1 MYQKKVQ
8 QVRSGFKGVLLLFF
22 VINLFRAGDGQ
33 VEAVSAN
40 VTARDSAAAAV
51 SCATGSY
58 CTFLP
63 VVMSPAPGD
72 LVLQGVEV
80 IQAIQNTQNSVPLV
94 AGKRTVLRIYAN
106 TSEMKQAMPNVK
118 IAIRASS
125 ASNAVLSDS
134 PKTYFA
140 TVPLS
145 SSRADYNS
153 SINITLPPNWLSGTV
168 NLAIALDPDNTI
180 GEINES
186 NNSLTHRVDFVE
198 VPSLA
203 IKLVP
208 IRFHNTKD
216 GRTYPAPSKDKVS
229 DWIQRTYPISSID
242 LSWHVPYEFTG
253 DLTQPADF
261 SRLLNEVTTLKST
274 EGAPASQ
281 VYYGLIP
288 TTDGANSWFYGGY
301 AGLGWVGSRTA
312 IGLDYT
318 DQTSQLAAHE
328 IGHNLGLWHS
338 PCGGVSGT
346 DPAYPFTD
354 GSIGEYG
361 LDTISGTIYTPSAK
375 DMMSYCNPKWISDF
389 TYGKLL
395 TGQVQSG
402 AGVVRSLAASEAG
415 KGASQRGLLVRAN
428 IGPNGAELLPAYVL
442 PGQVNEA
449 PEAGEYLVEVFGEY
463 GEMITQAPVRAYQA
477 MEDGIAVNS
486 IHAMI
491 ALPDLPATRLRLSK
505 DGQVLA
511 EQALEAIAGGSEA
524 GVVVE
529 KAGNGLRLRWDAVQA
544 AAETESVQQAPRLV
558 RYTTDGGKTWTTVGV
573 DVTGNALLLPDS
585 ALQDAVFELVT
596 AGNWK

>member
-1 MYQKKVQ
+1 MDQRKVQ
-8 QVRSGFKGVLLLFF
+8 QVRTGFKGVLLLFF
-22 VINLFRAGDGQ
+22 FINTLWTGDGRA
-33 VEAVSAN
+33 VVVSAN
-40 VTARDSAAAAV
+40 ATAPVSVAAAA
-51 SCATGSY
+51 SCAAGSH
-58 CTFLP
+58 CMFLP
-63 VVMSPAPGD
+63 VVMAPVPGD

-80 IQAIQNTQNSVPLV
+80 VQAIQNTQNSVPLV

-106 TSEMKQAMPNVK
+106 TLEMKQAMPNVK
-118 IAIRASS
+118 ISIRASN

-134 PKTYFA
+134 PKTYVA

-145 SSRADYNS
+145 SSREDYNS
-153 SINITLPPNWLSGTV
+153 SINITLPADWLSGTV
-168 NLAIALDPDNTI
+168 NLAIALDPDNS
-180 GEINES
+180 INELNEN
-186 NNSLTHRVDFVE
+186 NNSLNHRMVFNE

-203 IKLVP
+203 IKVVP
-208 IRFHNTKD
+208 IRFHNTQD
-216 GRTYPAPSKDKVS
+216 GRTYPAPSNDNVS
-229 DWIQRTYPISSID
+229 NWIQRTYPISKID
-242 LSWHVPYEFTG
+242 LSWHAPYDFTG
-253 DLTQPADF
+253 NLTQQADF

-288 TTDGANSWFYGGY
+288 TTDGANTWFYGGY
-301 AGLGWVGSRTA
+301 AGLGWIGSRTA

-346 DPAYPFTD
+346 DPEYPFED

-361 LDTISGTIYTPSAK
+361 LDTISGTVYIPSSK

-395 TGQVQSG
+395 AGQVQSG
-402 AGVVRSLAASEAG
+402 ASMAQTLAFSEPGTGVA
-415 KGASQRGLLVRAN
+415 QRGLLVRAN
-428 IGPNGAELLPAYVL
+428 IGANGVELLPAYVL
-442 PGQVNEA
+442 PGQVNAA
-449 PEAGEYLVEVFGEY
+449 PEAGEYLVEVLGEQ
-463 GEMITQAPVRAYQA
+463 GKIITQAPVRVYQA
-477 MEDGIAVNS
+477 MEDGVAVSS

-491 ALPDLPATRLRLSK
+491 ALPDLPAIGLRLSK

-511 EQALEAIAGGSEA
+511 EQPLVAGTDGLEAAVA
-524 GVVVE
+524 VE
-529 KAGNGLRLRWDAVQA
+529 KAEDGLRLRWDTAQPEAVQH
-544 AAETESVQQAPRLV
+544 APRLV

-573 DVTGNALLLPDS
+573 DVTGESLMLPAD
-585 ALQDAVFELVT
+585 APEDAVFELVA